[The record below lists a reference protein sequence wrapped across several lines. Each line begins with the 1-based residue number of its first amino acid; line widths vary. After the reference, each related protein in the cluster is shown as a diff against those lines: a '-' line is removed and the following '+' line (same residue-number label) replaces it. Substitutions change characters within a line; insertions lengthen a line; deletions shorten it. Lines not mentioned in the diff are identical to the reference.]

1 VPKALSLWTPAPGKW
16 SILEILCHMRDMER
30 EAYLA
35 RYQRIVAE
43 ENPSLPDIDGDRHSL
58 EGEYRAQKLG
68 EVFRDWKRLRRET
81 LRTLAGMKQDQWG
94 RVGMHETAGPLSID
108 DFLRRHAVGN
118 DQAHL
123 GQVEAI
129 KRRFAL
135 LAKLEAAPRELAEAT
150 RALSDEALR
159 RRPASGKWSIIENAC
174 HMRDIERVYAER
186 FTKMAHSDR
195 PRFWMIDNDRVADKL
210 SYRGADLAS
219 VLREFKRLRA
229 DTVSLLRALPHASWQ
244 RTGLHPKRGELT
256 LERMAELAA
265 EHTESHLAKIRELR
279 ASA

>member
-1 VPKALSLWTPAPGKW
+1 
-16 SILEILCHMRDMER
+16 MRDMER

-43 ENPSLPDIDGDRHSL
+43 ENPRLPDIDGDRYSL

-81 LRTLAGMKQDQWG
+81 LRTLAGMRQDQWG
-94 RVGMHETAGPLSID
+94 RLGTHETAGPLSID

-129 KRRFAL
+129 KRRFAI

-174 HMRDIERVYAER
+174 HLRDIERVYAER

-210 SYRGADLAS
+210 SYRGADLVS